1 MTNLKNLVQDV
12 VASPLGDVIARVG
25 EGVAAAQNALDEG
38 SLAAV
43 LDIYA
48 ESDDEKIRL
57 LQEIGYRP
65 TFYALPETTGEV
77 RVALRMGQGA
87 AGAQNAKPVRTTTPA
102 VRAVPARVGLNALAV
117 NKLYATPVDAGYS
130 NQFGFQADVSAKLT
144 FKIVPVPAP
153 QGADELRLVP
163 DVAAMTVANAS
174 AALERLGLEAVFEA
188 EDGSS
193 VTEPADDRLLLG
205 QTPAPDAIARL
216 GDEIVLR
223 LAADAGG

>member
-12 VASPLGDVIARVG
+12 VASPLGDVIAKVG

-48 ESDDEKIRL
+48 ESDDEKIKL

-87 AGAQNAKPVRTTTPA
+87 SGAQNARPVRTLSPV

-117 NKLYATPVDAGYS
+117 NKLYATPVDAGYA

-153 QGADELRLVP
+153 EGADELRLVP
-163 DVAAMTVANAS
+163 DIAGLNVADAS
-174 AALERLGLEAVFEA
+174 AALGRLGLVPVFLA
-188 EDGSS
+188 EDGNV
-193 VTEPADDRLLLG
+193 VTAPADDGLLLS
-205 QTPAPDAIARL
+205 QEPAPDAIARL
-216 GDEIVLR
+216 GDEVTLR
-223 LAADAGG
+223 LASDGGA